1 MTLLDL
7 ICSGCLILVLL
18 LSGKVLIRL
27 PELLDWAIDGKWAVD
42 EI

>member
-7 ICSGCLILVLL
+7 ICSGCLILVL

-27 PELLDWAIDGKWAVD
+27 PELLDWAIDGKRAVD